1 MLKRRVGRQDGVVGL
16 DNRARQ
22 LGSGVH
28 AELELGLLAVVVRE
42 TLHKERSETRASSTT
57 ERVENEEALE
67 TRAVVREPA
76 NLVHDEVDLF
86 LADRV
91 VATGIYATL

>member
-28 AELELGLLAVVVRE
+28 AELELGLLAVVGGE
-42 TLHKERSETRASSTT
+42 TLEEESAETRTGATT
-57 ERVENEEALE
+57 ERVEDEEALE
-67 TRAVVREPA
+67 ARAVVSQTTD
-76 NLVHDEVDLF
+76 LVHHDIDLL
-86 LADRV
+86 LANGVVPTRV
-91 VATGIYATL
+91 